1 MSAQTL
7 DEVRLHGYL
16 AEFATPEQL
25 RRGIERT
32 REAGFVHYDA
42 FSPYP
47 DEELAHAMGI
57 HGSKLPWIVFAG
69 GALGGFTGWLLQ
81 YWSSTMAYPMNI
93 GGRPFNSWPAFI
105 VVIFEM
111 TILFA
116 AFAAV
121 LGMFRLND
129 MPKPYHPL
137 FNVERFA
144 LATRDRF
151 FLFIEV
157 EDDKF
162 DEKQTWE
169 FLEGLSPS
177 EVTAVED

>member
-1 MSAQTL
+1 VSAQRL
-7 DEVRLHGYL
+7 DEVRLQGYL
-16 AEFATPEQL
+16 AEFEDVDQL
-25 RRGIERT
+25 KRAIERT
-32 REAGFVHYDA
+32 REAGYVDYDA

-47 DEELAHAMGI
+47 DHELAHAMGI
-57 HGSKLPWIVFAG
+57 HGSKLPWIVLAG
-69 GALGGFTGWLLQ
+69 GALGAFCGWALQ

-116 AFAAV
+116 AFSAV

-137 FNVERFA
+137 FNVESFA
-144 LATRDRF
+144 RATRDRF

-157 EDDKF
+157 EDGKF
-162 DEKQTWE
+162 DEKGTRE